1 MPDMDVA
8 VGIGRPVVEDEA
20 GTAFGGRPQPPVKI
34 ELPPALKDFRLLL
47 RQAGAHR
54 KVGFRQKQRFAVI
67 ARLFGLLIHGAPSNK
82 PVVRRKGQNA
92 PAASLQEPVPRFRVN
107 ERRNGLG

>member
-8 VGIGRPVVEDEA
+8 VGIGRPIVEDEA
-20 GTAFGGRPQPPVKI
+20 GTAFGGLPQPPIKI

-47 RQAGAHR
+47 RQAGTHR
-54 KVGFRQKQRFAVI
+54 KVGFWQKQRFAVI
-67 ARLFGLLIHGAPSNK
+67 ARFLGLLIHGAPSNK
-82 PVVRRKGQNA
+82 RKARRKGQNA
-92 PAASLQEPVPRFRVN
+92 PAASLREPTPRFRVN

>member
-8 VGIGRPVVEDEA
+8 VGVGRPVMEDET
-20 GTAFGGRPQPPVKI
+20 GTTLCGRPQPPVKI

-54 KVGFRQKQRFAVI
+54 KVGFRQKQRLAVI

-82 PVVRRKGQNA
+82 PVARRKGQNA
-92 PAASLQEPVPRFRVN
+92 PAASLREPTHRFRVG